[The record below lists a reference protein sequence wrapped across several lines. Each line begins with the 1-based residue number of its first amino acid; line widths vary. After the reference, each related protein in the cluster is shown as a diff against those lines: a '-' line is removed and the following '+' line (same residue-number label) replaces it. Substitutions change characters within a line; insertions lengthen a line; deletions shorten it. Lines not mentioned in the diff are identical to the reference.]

1 MKNSNKI
8 LLAVILLAALC
19 IRMYKIGDFL
29 VFLGDEGRDVLVV
42 KGILEGNLTLLG
54 PRASAGDFFTGP
66 IYYYMMAPFLWLSHF
81 DPVGPAIM
89 VALFGVATVYL
100 VYYAGKLFFN
110 ARAGLIAAALYAVSP
125 LVVVYS
131 RSSWNP
137 NVVPFFSLLI
147 VILLYKA
154 LTQKNTWRYFF
165 AIGILLGI
173 AVQLH
178 YISLFLGAAV
188 AVSLLLTH
196 IIQHQKKQIIVLL
209 KRYLQIFG
217 GFLVG
222 FSPFLAFE
230 VRHNFQNLKAISAF
244 ILGSNTEKGYA
255 TYDVFYQP
263 IADIFFRLFARLVYN
278 FPPPALYKHYSI
290 IFLQVFGGLIV
301 LLAIAAIVVLLK
313 NKNKIANILLL
324 VWLVVGTVL
333 FGLYKKPIYDYYM
346 VFMFPLP
353 FLIMGNFFAFI
364 SFLKRKKFHYGIVVS
379 LLILVSLLAYNIYGL
394 PLKSPNAQKEQTKK
408 IAAFVLS
415 KTDNK
420 PYNFALITPGNSDH
434 AYRYY
439 FDVLG
444 HKPTGIEIEAVDPQ
458 RKTVTDQLMVICEG
472 NDCHPQGHPLY
483 EIAGFG
489 PAKVVGKWN
498 VVNVAVFK
506 LVHEEKKNTE

>member
-1 MKNSNKI
+1 MKKI
-8 LLAVILLAALC
+8 HKIILAVILLAALC

-42 KGILEGNLTLLG
+42 KGILEGNFTLLG

-66 IYYYMMAPFLWLSHF
+66 IYYYMMAPFLWLSRL

-89 VALFGVATVYL
+89 VALFGVATVFL

-110 ARAGLIAAALYAVSP
+110 VRAGLIAAALYAVSP

-137 NVVPFFSLLI
+137 NTVPFFSLLI
-147 VILLYKA
+147 IVLLYKA

-188 AVSLLLTH
+188 AVAMLLIH
-196 IIQHQKKQIIVLL
+196 IVQYKKKKIVLL
-209 KRYLQIFG
+209 ISRYGQIFL
-217 GFLVG
+217 GFLLG

-230 VRHNFQNLKAISAF
+230 VRHDFQNFKAISAF
-244 ILGSNTEKGYA
+244 ILGSNAEKGYA

-263 IADIFFRLFARLVYN
+263 IADVFFRLFGRLVYN
-278 FPPPALYKHYSI
+278 FPDPAFYKHFAPL
-290 IFLQVFGGLIV
+290 FLQLYGGIIV
-301 LLAIAAIVVLLK
+301 ILAVAAILVLIK
-313 NKNKIANILLL
+313 NKNKIASILLL
-324 VWLVVGTVL
+324 SWLVIGVAL

-353 FLIMGNFFAFI
+353 FLIMGNFL
-364 SFLKRKKFHYGIVVS
+364 SFLSRLKKRKFPLGLVIS
-379 LLILVSLLAYNIYGL
+379 TLMLIALLVYNIYGL
-394 PLKSPNAQKEQTKK
+394 PLHSPNGQKEQTKK
-408 IAAFVLS
+408 IASFVIS

-444 HKPTGIEIEAVDPQ
+444 HKPTGIEIEAFDPQ
-458 RKTVTDQLMVICEG
+458 RKTVTNQLMVICEG
-472 NDCHPQGHPLY
+472 QDCHPQGHPLY

-489 PAKVVGKWN
+489 PAKIAGKWK
-498 VVNVAVFK
+498 VVNVEVFR
-506 LVHEEKKNTE
+506 LVHEEKQNEE